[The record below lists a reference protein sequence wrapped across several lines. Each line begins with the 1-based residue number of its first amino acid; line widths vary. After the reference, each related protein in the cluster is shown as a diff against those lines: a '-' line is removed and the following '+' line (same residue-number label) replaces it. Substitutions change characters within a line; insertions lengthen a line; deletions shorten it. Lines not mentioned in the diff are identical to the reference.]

1 MASTSAF
8 PTSSRGKNWSEA
20 DSMLLI
26 ATYQN
31 ALADKPGMIQICL
44 KANTLEGEGLAVFH
58 DRLAVKFLASSPQ
71 VSSRSSTSIQER
83 WTKMT
88 ATYR

>member
-1 MASTSAF
+1 MTSTSTFPAST
-8 PTSSRGKNWSEA
+8 RGKNWSEA

-26 ATYQN
+26 VAYQD
-31 ALADKPGMIQICL
+31 ALADKPGMIWICL
-44 KANTLEGEGLAVFH
+44 KADALEGESLAVFH
-58 DRLAVKFLASSPQ
+58 DRLAVKFLASSPE
-71 VSSRSSTSIQER
+71 VSSRSSASIQER